1 MQTIPLWIKYYILIS
16 LLFNYNF
23 FTYPCGM
30 QKYTII
36 LVKQLT
42 SFCQRYPLS
51 ISFAHSKSKRA
62 ITLTS
67 VREKHNY
74 LPHYNYQKSRYILLQ
89 NPLLFSHI
97 LYSYTINGQTP
108 PVGNR
113 LFFQTTQETVTIL
126 TEPFLQCHC
135 NTKIFTLQ
143 QVELFFFEFF
153 ILCTFC

>member
-36 LVKQLT
+36 LVKQLS
-42 SFCQRYPLS
+42 SFCHRYPLN
-51 ISFAHSKSKRA
+51 ISFAHSKNKHA

-67 VREKHNY
+67 VAKNISH
-74 LPHYNYQKSRYILLQ
+74 LSHFTYQKSRYILLQ

-97 LYSYTINGQTP
+97 LYSYTINGQTS
-108 PVGNR
+108 PVGDR
-113 LFFQTTQETVTIL
+113 LFFQTTRETVTIL
-126 TEPFLQCHC
+126 TEPFLQSHC
-135 NTKIFTLQ
+135 NT
-143 QVELFFFEFF
+143 
-153 ILCTFC
+153 